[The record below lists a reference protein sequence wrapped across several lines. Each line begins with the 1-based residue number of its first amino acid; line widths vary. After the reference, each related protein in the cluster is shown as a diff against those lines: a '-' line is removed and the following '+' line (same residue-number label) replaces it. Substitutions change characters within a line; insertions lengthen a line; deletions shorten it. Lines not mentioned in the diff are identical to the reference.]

1 MTVLADENQPPV
13 PLTQRELRVRRP
25 GGRRPRRAAARPPRR
40 AGTCRACRGGSAR
53 GRRRR
58 CWSGSAPPTRS
69 LPSSTN
75 GPPSPLLA
83 EAERLE
89 RQQHHRRERV
99 VDLADVDV
107 VGRDAGRART
117 RARPQRTRGRLGEVV
132 PLAHRRV
139 ATSPRR
145 CRAPTPAAS
154 RRSRARSS
162 VVSTTAPPPSLR
174 MQQCSFVSG
183 SAIIARALHVVDRDR
198 VAVVRLGVERRVVA
212 GRHRDLG
219 ELLDRRAELVHVP
232 ARRHRVLRD
241 QRVPERHVE
250 LHRAAGAEAE
260 VGACGGAPSGRR
272 AWSSR
277 RRARRPRRGR
287 PGSPRSRARP

>member
-1 MTVLADENQPPV
+1 M
-13 PLTQRELRVRRP
+13 P
-25 GGRRPRRAAARPPRR
+25 GWQCERPPP
-40 AGTCRACRGGSAR
+40 SVLV
-53 GRRRR
+53 
-58 CWSGSAPPTRS
+58 GSAPPRRS

-75 GPPSPLLA
+75 GPPSPFLQKP
-83 EAERLE
+83 ERLE

-107 VGRDAGRART
+107 VGRDARALERELAA
-117 RARPQRTRGRLGEVV
+117 ARRGRLGEVL

-139 ATSPRR
+139 RR
-145 CRAPTPAAS
+145 RLAGAEHPHRAPW

-183 SAIIARALHVVDRDR
+183 SAIMRAALHVVDRDR
-198 VAVVRLGVERRVVA
+198 VAVVRLGVERRVVP

-219 ELLDRRAELVHVP
+219 ELLDRRAELVHVA

-241 QRVPERHVE
+241 QRVAERRVE
-250 LHRAAGAEAE
+250 LHRPA
-260 VGACGGAPSGRR
+260 
-272 AWSSR
+272 
-277 RRARRPRRGR
+277 ARRTRG
-287 PGSPRSRARP
+287 SRCGAAP